1 MRIRRLRYLMQTN
14 LHVDL
19 ELHEVKQD
27 CEMREYI
34 TTKLNCEFRR
44 GHTYYEFTNKT
55 ENILEGK
62 NVLLQDRNSKK
73 WFSLFKPE
81 DIAVNDRKSYY
92 GEGISLKT
100 FGKRYKVFIQ
110 SFGSGAR
117 QLPSGSWILYDRGHQ
132 VPYIILKSKLL

>member
-1 MRIRRLRYLMQTN
+1 MRVRRWKRLRYLKQTS
-14 LHVDL
+14 LHSDL
-19 ELHEVKQD
+19 KVYKVEKN

-34 TTKLNCEFRR
+34 TTKFNCEFRR

-62 NVLLQDRNSKK
+62 KVLLQDRNSKK
-73 WFSLFKPE
+73 WFSLVKPE
-81 DIAVNDRKSYY
+81 DIAANDRKSYY

-117 QLPSGSWILYDRGHQ
+117 QLPSGSWILYDCGHQ
-132 VPYIILKSKLL
+132 VL